1 MGLKFTTTGDTLCT
15 EDSPIL
21 LEPIQFNE
29 PVISMAVE
37 TKRVQDQDRLLDALS
52 KMADED
58 PTFRH
63 RINEETGQMVISG
76 MGELHLDII
85 IGRIQREFSVETNR
99 GRPQVVYRETITKMS
114 QYEEIF
120 QKELAGQMHFAGVKL
135 EIAPRPRGTGSQ
147 FADRC
152 ENPDLTEEKLNF
164 IRQGISEAQNGGV
177 LMGYPVIDVQST
189 LLDVQLKETF
199 SDEMALKVAASMA
212 FKNACQ
218 EADPLLLEPIMQA
231 EVLVPEEFMGEV
243 ISDLNARQGKIEQ
256 IAIKGPIQVLTAS
269 VPLSKMFG
277 YSTTLRSLSQ
287 GRGTYTMQFS
297 HYGEA

>member
-15 EDSPIL
+15 EDNPIL

-37 TKRVQDQDRLLDALS
+37 TKRVQDQDRLLGALS

-99 GRPQVVYRETITKMS
+99 GKPQVVYRETITKMS

-135 EIAPRPRGTGSQ
+135 EISPLPRGTGSQ

-164 IRQGISEAQNGGV
+164 IRQGISEAHNGGV

-199 SDEMALKVAASMA
+199 SDEMALRVAASMA

-218 EADPLLLEPIMQA
+218 KADPLVLEPIMQA

-277 YSTTLRSLSQ
+277 YSTALRSLSQ
-287 GRGTYTMQFS
+287 GRGTYSMQFG